1 MSSSPDGQF
10 ITKFFSETETPADGQ
25 YFKLPNAEAM
35 LFLRRRPGKE
45 TENEDSAGIYA
56 LSDGDTILAI
66 ADGMGGMPAG
76 SKASGIIVRQLSKVL
91 SKSSRSGSEHRED
104 ILNALEA
111 ANNEIQAM
119 GVGAGS
125 TVAVVEVSNN
135 TLRSYHAG
143 DSEILLVGQRGK
155 VKLQTIS
162 HSPVGYGVESGLI
175 DHDDAMYHNERHL
188 ISNFL
193 GLPDM
198 RIEMGPVVEIARY
211 DTLLLA
217 SDGVFDNVHV
227 DELVG
232 LVRKGSL
239 AQVSK
244 ALIQLVSERMEAES
258 DTTPSKPD
266 DVGFF
271 LYRRTA

>member
-1 MSSSPDGQF
+1 MSSSPEELYLN
-10 ITKFFSETETPADGQ
+10 KFFSEAETPANGQ
-25 YFKLPNAEAM
+25 YFKLPNAEVV
-35 LFLRRRPGKE
+35 LYLQRRPGKE
-45 TENEDSAGIYA
+45 SENEDSAGIYA
-56 LSDGDTILAI
+56 LPDGDTILAI

-76 SKASGIIVRQLSKVL
+76 SKASGIIVRQLSRVL
-91 SKSSRSGSEHRED
+91 SKSSRSSSQHRED
-104 ILNALEA
+104 ILNGLEA
-111 ANNEIQAM
+111 ANDEIQAM

-135 TLRSYHAG
+135 MLRSYHAG
-143 DSEILLVGQRGK
+143 DTEILLVGQRGK

-175 DHDDAMYHNERHL
+175 DHEDAMYHNERHL

-211 DTLLLA
+211 DTLLVA

-244 ALIQLVSERMEAES
+244 ALIQLVSERMDSDS

-271 LYRRTA
+271 LYRRSA

>member
-1 MSSSPDGQF
+1 MSSSPEEQYLN
-10 ITKFFSETETPADGQ
+10 KFFSETDTPAEGQ
-25 YFKLPNAEAM
+25 YFRLPDAEAV
-35 LFLRRRPGKE
+35 LYLQRRPGKDS
-45 TENEDSAGIYA
+45 ENEDSAGIYA
-56 LSDGDTILAI
+56 LRDGDTVLAI

-76 SKASGIIVRQLSKVL
+76 SKASGIIVKQLSRVL
-91 SKSSRSGSEHRED
+91 SKSSRNSSEHRED
-104 ILNALEA
+104 ILTGLEA
-111 ANNEIQAM
+111 ANDEIQAM

-135 TLRSYHAG
+135 LLRSYHAG

-175 DHDDAMYHNERHL
+175 DHKDAMYHNERHL

-198 RIEMGPVVEIARY
+198 RIEMGPAVEIARY

-227 DELVG
+227 DELVD
-232 LVRKGSL
+232 LVRKGGL

-244 ALIQLVSERMEAES
+244 ALIQLVSERMGS
-258 DTTPSKPD
+258 DSDATPSKPD

-271 LYRRTA
+271 LYRRSA